1 MKNLSK
7 IAVKRPV
14 TFLMAS
20 LILIGFGIFGLMN
33 LRLNLYPDVSF
44 PTVTVYTTYEGV
56 APEDMEALITRPI
69 EETVGSV
76 SGIERV
82 RSLSSQGASVVRLN
96 FSWGTDLFFAETEVR
111 KRLDMIRRSLPQDA
125 DQPIVF
131 SYDPNDEPVVVLTL
145 TSSTRSPRELRTIA
159 TQQLEQRIERIS
171 GVASAATA
179 GGYDR
184 QINIR
189 IRNADMRAYN
199 LSIADI
205 AGTLRQ
211 ENIQVPAGQLE
222 EGETTYSLR
231 TVGDFRNIDQIRNT
245 IVGNFDGN
253 PVYLR
258 DVARIEDGIAQPI
271 GNVRVQGND
280 GVVINVYR
288 QSDSNVVMAAGGV
301 MGSLDDLRAI
311 LPAGVQLDVLT
322 NQADFIEMSISN
334 LIRTGF
340 QAVFLVMLMLLI
352 FLRSGR
358 SSLIVAISI
367 PVSIIATFSIMHWA
381 DVSMNII
388 SLSGLTLAVG
398 LVVDNAVVVLE
409 NIFRFKEDGKESGTS
424 AVAGAQEVAAPVV
437 MSTLTTLVVFLPVL
451 FVPGIAGLLFRDL
464 ALTVSFALIV
474 SVLVALTLI
483 PVMVSRFF
491 REPDTGASGNS
502 TEGDGSDEAGGRGDA
517 MGQSNPDSRKTP
529 FRRLLDWR
537 SRNMVTRILSIPV
550 FLIVLPLYPLYLA
563 LAWTIGGIGSFFRN
577 RTAPFLG
584 RMFQRLE
591 DRYRRTI
598 DAVVPH
604 SGVTV
609 LLAFALLA
617 ATIPIFYRLGGEFFP
632 TVDENRIV
640 LEVQREPGVNL
651 FELERTIIQMEEIIR
666 RDVPELRL
674 IVSDYGDKIGIEGA
688 DNPGGNQ
695 GVIRIELVPIE
706 QRSRSQFEI
715 TAALLEALQD
725 VPAANVR
732 ELREDPLSPDGETGL
747 IVQIYGFDPEIREG
761 LAHAA
766 MFRMR
771 EIDGIA
777 GLFSS
782 VDQGRPE
789 LRINMDRERIAR
801 VGMTT
806 AQVTSA
812 VSDAVRGDVATTFV
826 DQGVEFEVLVQL
838 DPFDR
843 AHSGLLDEIQIRAPA
858 GDWMPLKNLARIDR
872 VTGPASIHRINQERM
887 VEINADLAGVDLRSA
902 TEKTR
907 AALNQLNWP
916 DGYRY
921 EVGGAAEDQ
930 QRSFFYLMIAFLIA
944 GILTYMVMA
953 SQFESLLEPL
963 IIIVTIP
970 LALSG
975 VLLMLWFTST
985 PISVTAMVGLVL
997 LTGIV
1002 VNNGIVMIDY
1012 IKILRARGQERRQAI
1027 VNGATR
1033 RLRPILMT
1041 ALTTILAM
1049 TPLALQIGAGAET
1062 WSPMARTVIG
1072 GLTMSTILMLFAV
1085 PCMYNLVNTL
1095 VEKAGF
1101 DSVHKEDPLS
1111 DSRASAA
1118 S

>member
-1 MKNLSK
+1 MKNLSSL
-7 IAVKRPV
+7 AVRRPV
-14 TFLMAS
+14 TFLMGS
-20 LILIGFGIFGLMN
+20 LILIGFGIFGLLN

-56 APEDMEALITRPI
+56 APEDMETLITRPI
-69 EETVGSV
+69 EEAVGSV

-96 FSWGTDLFFAETEVR
+96 FSWGTNLFYAETEVR

-159 TQQLEQRIERIS
+159 TQQLEQRIERVR

-179 GGYDR
+179 GGFDR

-199 LSIADI
+199 LDISDI

-231 TVGDFRNIDQIRNT
+231 TVGDFRNIEQIRST
-245 IVGNFDGN
+245 IVGNHDGN

-258 DVARIEDGIAQPI
+258 DVARVEDGIAQPI

-288 QSDSNVVMAAGGV
+288 QSDSNVVTAASGVMAA
-301 MGSLDDLRAI
+301 LDDLRVI
-311 LPAGVQLDVLT
+311 LPPGVQLDVLT

-340 QAVFLVMLMLLI
+340 QAVFLVMVMLLL

-409 NIFRFKEDGKESGTS
+409 NIFRFREDGNDGATS
-424 AVAGAQEVAAPVV
+424 AVNGAQEVAGPVV

-464 ALTVSFALIV
+464 ALTVSFALVV

-483 PVMVSRFF
+483 PVMASRFF
-491 REPDTGASGNS
+491 TREATR
-502 TEGDGSDEAGGRGDA
+502 EAGAQEAR
-517 MGQSNPDSRKTP
+517 RTP
-529 FRRLLDWR
+529 FRRLMEWR
-537 SRNMVTRILSIPV
+537 RRSMANRILSIPV
-550 FLIVLPLYPLYLA
+550 FLIVLPLYPFYLA
-563 LAWTIGGIGSFFRN
+563 LTWIVGGIGSAFSN
-577 RTAPFLG
+577 RLAPMLG
-584 RMFQRLE
+584 RIFQRLE

-598 DAVVPH
+598 DAVVPR

-651 FELERTIIQMEEIIR
+651 FELERTIIQMEDIIR

-695 GVIRIELVPIE
+695 GVIRIELVPVGE
-706 QRSRSQFEI
+706 RSRSQFEI
-715 TAALLEALQD
+715 TAALLEAMQD
-725 VPAANVR
+725 VPGASVR

-747 IVQIYGFDPEIREG
+747 IVQIYGFDPEVREG
-761 LAHAA
+761 LAYAA
-766 MFRMR
+766 MHRMR
-771 EIDGIA
+771 DIDGIA

-806 AQVTSA
+806 AQVTRA

-843 AHSGLLDEIQIRAPA
+843 AHSGLIDEIQIRAP
-858 GDWMPLKNLARIDR
+858 GGEWMPLKNLARIDR

-887 VEINADLAGVDLRSA
+887 VEINADLGGVDLRSA
-902 TEKTR
+902 TEQTR

-916 DGYRY
+916 EGYRY

-944 GILTYMVMA
+944 GVLTYMVMA

-975 VLLMLWFTST
+975 VLLMLWFTGT
-985 PISVTAMVGLVL
+985 PVSVTAMVGLVL

-1012 IKILRARGQERRQAI
+1012 IKILRARGQDRHQAI

-1085 PCMYNLVNTL
+1085 PCMYNLVNKM

-1111 DSRASAA
+1111 GDGTPASSSPAT
-1118 S
+1118 

>member
-7 IAVKRPV
+7 LAVKRPV
-14 TFLMAS
+14 TFLMTS

-44 PTVTVYTTYEGV
+44 PTVTIYTTYEGV
-56 APEDMEALITRPI
+56 APEDMETLITRPI
-69 EETVGSV
+69 EQSVGSV

-82 RSLSSQGASVVRLN
+82 RSQSSQGASVVRLN
-96 FSWGTDLFFAETEVR
+96 FSWGTDLFQAETEVR
-111 KRLDMIRRSLPQDA
+111 KQLDMIRRSLPREA
-125 DQPIVF
+125 EQPIVF

-145 TSSTRSPRELRTIA
+145 TSENRSPRELRTIA
-159 TQQLEQRIERIS
+159 TQQLEQRIERIR

-189 IRNADMRAYN
+189 LRNADMRAYN
-199 LSIADI
+199 LAISDI
-205 AGTLRQ
+205 SNTLSQ

-231 TVGDFRNIDQIRNT
+231 TVGDFRNIEQIRQT
-245 IVGNFDGN
+245 IVASNEGN

-258 DVARIEDGIAQPI
+258 DVARVEDGIAQPI
-271 GNVRVQGND
+271 GNVRVEGND
-280 GVVINVYR
+280 GVIINVYR
-288 QSDSNVVMAAGGV
+288 QSDSNVVMSAGGV
-301 MGSLDDLRAI
+301 MSALDDLRTI

-322 NQADFIEMSISN
+322 NQAEFIEMSIRN
-334 LIRTGF
+334 LILTGL
-340 QAVFLVMLMLLI
+340 QAVFLVMLMLLL

-409 NIFRFKEDGKESGTS
+409 NIFRFKEDGEEGAVS
-424 AVAGAQEVAAPVV
+424 AVKGAQEVSGPVV

-483 PVMVSRFF
+483 PLMASRFF
-491 REPDTGASGNS
+491 SWEQRLQRDSGTKTTGNPPDTSRSGNS
-502 TEGDGSDEAGGRGDA
+502 PAGVK
-517 MGQSNPDSRKTP
+517 PDTP
-529 FRRLLDWR
+529 LRRLIAWR
-537 SRNMVTRILSIPV
+537 RESVLKRILSIPV
-550 FLIVLPLYPLYLA
+550 FLVFLPLYPFYL
-563 LAWTIGGIGSFFRN
+563 LSSGLIHKISRFFSQKV
-577 RTAPFLG
+577 APPLG
-584 RMFQRLE
+584 RMFQKLE
-591 DRYRRTI
+591 NGYRRAI
-598 DAVVPH
+598 DVVLPR
-604 SGVTV
+604 SGITV
-609 LLAFALLA
+609 LLAFVLLFA
-617 ATIPIFYRLGGEFFP
+617 SLPIFYQLGGEFFP
-632 TVDENRIV
+632 TVDENNIV

-651 FELERTIIQMEEIIR
+651 FELERTILQVEDVIARE
-666 RDVPELRL
+666 VPETRL
-674 IVSDYGDKIGIEGA
+674 VVADYGDKIGIEGA

-695 GVIRIELVPIE
+695 GVMRIELVPVQE
-706 QRSRSQFEI
+706 RSRSQQEI
-715 TAALLEALQD
+715 TAILLEALQE
-725 VPAANVR
+725 VPAANIR

-747 IVQIYGFDPEIREG
+747 IVQIYGYDPEIRQD
-761 LAHAA
+761 LAYAA
-766 MFRMR
+766 MQQMR
-771 EIDGIA
+771 GIEGIA

-782 VDQGRPE
+782 ADQGRPE

-806 AQVTSA
+806 SQVTSA
-812 VSDAVRGDVATTFV
+812 VSDAVRGDVATTYV
-826 DQGVEFEVLVQL
+826 DQGIEFEVQVQL

-843 AHSGLLDEIQIRAPA
+843 AHSGLLEEIQLRTPE
-858 GDWMPLKNLARIDR
+858 GDWMPLKNLARIER
-872 VTGPASIHRINQERM
+872 MTGPSSIHRINQERM
-887 VEINADLAGVDLRSA
+887 VEINADLGGLDLRTA
-902 TEKTR
+902 TELTR
-907 AALNQLNWP
+907 RSLDQMNWP

-930 QRSFFYLMIAFLIA
+930 QTSFFYLMIAFMVA

-975 VLLMLWFTST
+975 VLLMLWATGT
-985 PISVTAMVGLVL
+985 AVSVTAMVGLVL

-1012 IKILRARGQERRQAI
+1012 IKILRARGQSLHDAI

-1049 TPLALQIGAGAET
+1049 TPLALQLGAGAET

-1072 GLTMSTILMLFAV
+1072 GLTMSTLLMLFAV
-1085 PCMYNLVNTL
+1085 PSMYNLLTRL

-1101 DSVHKEDPLS
+1101 ETVSKEDPLQANS
-1111 DSRASAA
+1111 
-1118 S
+1118 

>member
-1 MKNLSK
+1 MKNLSSL
-7 IAVKRPV
+7 AVRRPV
-14 TFLMAS
+14 TFLMGS
-20 LILIGFGIFGLMN
+20 LILIGFGIFGLLN

-56 APEDMEALITRPI
+56 APEDMETLITRPI
-69 EETVGSV
+69 EEAVGSV

-96 FSWGTDLFFAETEVR
+96 FSWGTDLFYAETEVR

-125 DQPIVF
+125 EQPIVF

-159 TQQLEQRIERIS
+159 TQQLEQRIERIR

-179 GGYDR
+179 GGFDR

-245 IVGNFDGN
+245 IVGNYDGN

-258 DVARIEDGIAQPI
+258 DVARVEDGIAQPI

-288 QSDSNVVMAAGGV
+288 QSDSNVVTAAGGV
-301 MGSLDDLRAI
+301 MRALDDLRVI

-340 QAVFLVMLMLLI
+340 QAVLLVMLMLLI

-409 NIFRFKEDGKESGTS
+409 NIFRFREDGNDGRTS
-424 AVAGAQEVAAPVV
+424 AVSGAQEVAGPVV

-464 ALTVSFALIV
+464 ALTVSFALVV

-483 PVMVSRFF
+483 PVMASRFF
-491 REPDTGASGNS
+491 SSEGGSG
-502 TEGDGSDEAGGRGDA
+502 AGGGTPTVR
-517 MGQSNPDSRKTP
+517 RTP

-537 SRNMVTRILSIPV
+537 RRNMVTRILSIPV
-550 FLIVLPLYPLYLA
+550 FLVVLPLYPLYLIA
-563 LAWTIGGIGSFFRN
+563 AWIFGGIGSFFSMRV
-577 RTAPFLG
+577 APLLG
-584 RMFQRLE
+584 RQFQRLE
-591 DRYRRTI
+591 DRYRKTI
-598 DAVVPH
+598 NAVVPH

-609 LLAFALLA
+609 LLAFALLL
-617 ATIPIFYRLGGEFFP
+617 ATIPIFYQLGGEFFP
-632 TVDENRIV
+632 SVDENRIV

-651 FELERTIIQMEEIIR
+651 FELERSVIRMEEIIR

-706 QRSRSQFEI
+706 QRSRNQFEI

-725 VPAANVR
+725 VPGASIR

-761 LAHAA
+761 LAYAA
-766 MFRMR
+766 MHRMR
-771 EIDGIA
+771 DIDGIA

-806 AQVTSA
+806 AQVTRA

-843 AHSGLLDEIQIRAPA
+843 AHSGLLEQIQVRTPA
-858 GDWMPLKNLARIDR
+858 GDWMPLNNLARIDR

-887 VEINADLAGVDLRSA
+887 VEINADLADIDLRSA
-902 TEKTR
+902 TEQVR
-907 AALNQLNWP
+907 AALNQMNWP
-916 DGYRY
+916 EGYRY

-944 GILTYMVMA
+944 GVLTYMVMA

-975 VLLMLWFTST
+975 VLLMLWFTGT
-985 PISVTAMVGLVL
+985 PVSVTAMVGLVL

-1012 IKILRARGQERRQAI
+1012 IKILRARGQDRHQAI

-1033 RLRPILMT
+1033 RLRPIMMT

-1085 PCMYNLVNTL
+1085 PCMYNLVNKL

-1111 DSRASAA
+1111 GPAPSTS
-1118 S
+1118 

>member
-1 MKNLSK
+1 MMNLSQL
-7 IAVKRPV
+7 AVNRPV
-14 TFLMAS
+14 TILMAS

-56 APEDMEALITRPI
+56 APEDIETLITRPI

-76 SGIERV
+76 SGIQRV
-82 RSLSSQGASVVRLN
+82 RSQSSQGASVVRLN
-96 FSWGTDLFFAETEVR
+96 FDWGTNLFHAETEVR
-111 KRLDMIRRSLPQDA
+111 KQLDMIRRTLPQDA
-125 DQPIVF
+125 EQPVVF

-145 TSSTRSPRELRTIA
+145 TSETRSPRELRTIA

-189 IRNADMRAYN
+189 IRNSDMRAYN
-199 LSIADI
+199 LDI
-205 AGTLRQ
+205 SDISGTLSS

-231 TVGDFRNIDQIRNT
+231 TVGDFRNIDQIRQT
-245 IVGNFDGN
+245 IVGTNDGN
-253 PVYLR
+253 PIYLK
-258 DVARIEDGIAQPI
+258 DVARVEDGIAQPI

-280 GVVINVYR
+280 GVIINIYR

-301 MGSLDDLRAI
+301 MGSLEDLRTI
-311 LPAGVQLDVLT
+311 LPSGVRLDVLT
-322 NQADFIEMSISN
+322 NQADFIEMSIRN
-334 LIRTGF
+334 LILTGF
-340 QAVFLVMLMLLI
+340 QAIFLVMLMLLL

-358 SSLIVAISI
+358 SSLIVAVSI
-367 PVSIIATFSIMHWA
+367 PVSIVATFSIMHWA

-409 NIFRFKEDGKESGTS
+409 NIFRFREDGEDGGNAAVKGAREVSG
-424 AVAGAQEVAAPVV
+424 PVV

-483 PVMVSRFF
+483 PVMASRFF
-491 REPDTGASGNS
+491 GWEQRHKDEQSG
-502 TEGDGSDEAGGRGDA
+502 EAAG
-517 MGQSNPDSRKTP
+517 RKTALTP
-529 FRRLLDWR
+529 LQRLLAWR
-537 SRNMVTRILSIPV
+537 KRSVATRIISIPV
-550 FLIVLPLYPLYLA
+550 FLVFLPLYPIYLA
-563 LAWTIGGIGSFFRN
+563 LAALFHAIGSFFAGN
-577 RTAPFLG
+577 VAPTLG
-584 RMFQRLE
+584 RMFDRLE
-591 DRYRRTI
+591 NRYRRMI
-598 DAVVPH
+598 DSVLPR
-604 SGVTV
+604 SGLIVLIAFV
-609 LLAFALLA
+609 LLLA
-617 ATIPIFYRLGGEFFP
+617 SLPIFYQLGGEFFP
-632 TVDENRIV
+632 EVDENNIV
-640 LEVQREPGVNL
+640 LEIQREPGINL
-651 FELERTIIQMEEIIR
+651 FELERTIRQVEDVIARE
-666 RDVPELRL
+666 VPETRL
-674 IVSDYGDKIGIEGA
+674 VVSDYGDKIGIEGA

-695 GVIRIELVPIE
+695 GVIRIELVPV
-706 QRSRSQFEI
+706 QDRARGQQEI
-715 TAALLEALQD
+715 TASLLEALTE
-725 VPAANVR
+725 VPAANIR

-747 IVQIYGFDPEIREG
+747 IVHIYGFDPEIRED
-761 LAHAA
+761 LAFAA
-766 MFRMR
+766 MHQMR
-771 EIDGIA
+771 NIDGIA

-782 VDQGRPE
+782 ADQGRPE

-801 VGMTT
+801 VGMNT

-812 VSDAVRGDVATTFV
+812 VSNAVRGDVATTFV
-826 DQGVEFEVLVQL
+826 DQGIEFEVLVQL

-843 AHSGLLDEIQIRAPA
+843 AHSGLVEEIQLRTPA
-858 GDWMPLKNLARIDR
+858 GDWMPLKNLAQIER
-872 VTGPASIHRINQERM
+872 VTGPSSIHRINQERM
-887 VEINADLAGVDLRSA
+887 VEINADLGGTDLRSA
-902 TEKTR
+902 TERTR
-907 AALNQLNWP
+907 AALNTMDWP
-916 DGYRY
+916 EGYRY

-930 QRSFFYLMIAFLIA
+930 QDSFFFLMIAFIIA
-944 GILTYMVMA
+944 GVLTYMVMA

-970 LALSG
+970 LALTG
-975 VLLMLWFTST
+975 VLLMLWATGT
-985 PISVTAMVGLVL
+985 PVSVTAMVGLVL

-1012 IKILRARGQERRQAI
+1012 IKILQARGQERHQAI

-1049 TPLALQIGAGAET
+1049 IPLALQLGAGSET

-1072 GLTMSTILMLFAV
+1072 GLAMSTLLMLFAV
-1085 PCMYNLVNTL
+1085 PCMYFLLNRLA
-1095 VEKAGF
+1095 EKAGF
-1101 DSVHKEDPLS
+1101 TDMRKEDPLTE
-1111 DSRASAA
+1111 AT
-1118 S
+1118 

>member
-7 IAVKRPV
+7 LAVKRPV
-14 TFLMAS
+14 TFLMGS
-20 LILIGFGIFGLMN
+20 LILIGFGIFGLLN

-96 FSWGTDLFFAETEVR
+96 FSWGTDLFYAETEVR

-125 DQPIVF
+125 EQPIVF

-245 IVGNFDGN
+245 IVGNYEGN

-280 GVVINVYR
+280 GVVINIYR

-301 MGSLDDLRAI
+301 MGTLDDLRAI

-409 NIFRFKEDGKESGTS
+409 NIFRFREDGNDSGTS
-424 AVAGAQEVAAPVV
+424 AVFGAQEVAGPVV

-483 PVMVSRFF
+483 PVMVSRFY
-491 REPDTGASGNS
+491 REQGGTASGKS
-502 TEGDGSDEAGGRGDA
+502 TAGSGSSDA
-517 MGQSNPDSRKTP
+517 TGQPNPDSGRTP
-529 FRRLLDWR
+529 FRRLLEWR

-550 FLIVLPLYPLYLA
+550 FLIVLPVYPIYLA
-563 LAWTIGGIGSFFRN
+563 LAWFFGGIGSFFRD
-577 RTAPFLG
+577 RVAPFLG
-584 RMFQRLE
+584 RQFQRLE
-591 DRYRRTI
+591 DRYRKTI
-598 DAVVPH
+598 NSVIPH

-617 ATIPIFYRLGGEFFP
+617 ASIPIFYRLGGEFFP

-651 FELERTIIQMEEIIR
+651 FELERTIIQMEEIIQ

-674 IVSDYGDKIGIEGA
+674 IVSDYGDKTGIEGA

-706 QRSRSQFEI
+706 QRSRGQFEI
-715 TAALLEALQD
+715 TAALLEALQA

-747 IVQIYGFDPEIREG
+747 IVQIFGFDPEIREN

-766 MFRMR
+766 MFQMR
-771 EIDGIA
+771 DIDGIA

-806 AQVTSA
+806 SQVTRA

-843 AHSGLLDEIQIRAPA
+843 AHSGLLDEIQIRAP
-858 GDWMPLKNLARIDR
+858 GGEWMPLKNLARIDR

-887 VEINADLAGVDLRSA
+887 VEINADLAGTDLRSA

-1012 IKILRARGQERRQAI
+1012 IKILRARGQDRRQAI

-1111 DSRASAA
+1111 DDAPVASSSPAT
-1118 S
+1118 